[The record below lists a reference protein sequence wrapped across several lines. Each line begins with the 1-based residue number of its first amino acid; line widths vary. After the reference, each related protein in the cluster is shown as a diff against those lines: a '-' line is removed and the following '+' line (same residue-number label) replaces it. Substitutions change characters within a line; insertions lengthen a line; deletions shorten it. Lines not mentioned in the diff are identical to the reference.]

1 MVRCPVC
8 DDRQLVHVSGPAST
22 SCLSCGARWV
32 QTGIEQSSVAPGTP
46 PPNDPANHATIRAG
60 EVTTT
65 EPRHERGVFLDQIAH
80 AVDEERA
87 RFAAEL
93 HDGPI
98 QRVTG
103 LGMRLYMGVRELDT
117 GDAGA
122 ATRILQDVQDGLHHE
137 VGALRA
143 LMTQLSPPVLSERGL
158 VGALRDHAASSGS
171 GATVVIEGSVEERL
185 SPEVELGLYRIA
197 QEALANA
204 RRHSR
209 AGRIEVA
216 VASHGHRIRLTVH
229 DDGVGFDV
237 STRTGHTGGRHFGLL
252 AMRERAASMRGSLA
266 VRSAPGAGTTVTV
279 DVPGGTQP

>member
-32 QTGIEQSSVAPGTP
+32 QTGIEQSSVAPSAPSSGDSAT
-46 PPNDPANHATIRAG
+46 HATARAG
-60 EVTTT
+60 EDAAA
-65 EPRHERGVFLDQIAH
+65 EPRHDRGVFLDQIAH

-103 LGMRLYMGVRELDT
+103 LGMRLYVGVRQLRS
-117 GDAGA
+117 GDYGA
-122 ATRILQDVQDGLHHE
+122 AAGTLGEVQEGLHAE

-143 LMTQLSPPVLSERGL
+143 LMTQLRPPVLSERGL
-158 VGALRDHAASSGS
+158 VGALRDHAASSES
-171 GATVVIEGSVEERL
+171 GATVVVEGSVEERL

-209 AGRIEVA
+209 ARRIEVA
-216 VASHGHRIRLTVH
+216 VASLGHRIRLTVH

-237 STRTGHTGGRHFGLL
+237 STKVGHTGGRHFGLL

-279 DVPGGTQP
+279 DVPGGTRP